1 MAIVLILNALLGA
14 QLFVCGEALLGQFLV
29 LGARTAVVGVRV
41 DGDAATWGEEAG
53 DLDVFGIH
61 QFDEVFHDD
70 VYAVLVEVSVV
81 SEAEKIE
88 LEALALDHL
97 HVRDIADAEFR
108 EVRLSCN
115 RTEGGELRAVETHPV
130 VIALVL
136 VFECLQHLRSVV
148 HSVFGLAAKGLEAF
162 LFSFVIVHNIR
173 CLQS

>member
-1 MAIVLILNALLGA
+1 MR
-14 QLFVCGEALLGQFLV
+14 GEALPGEGLV
-29 LGARTAVVGVRV
+29 LGAGTAVVGVRV

-53 DLDVFGIH
+53 NLDVFGIH
-61 QFDEVFHDD
+61 QFDEVLHDD

-88 LEALALDHL
+88 FETLAFNHLD
-97 HVRDIADAEFR
+97 VRDIADAELC

-115 RTEGGELRAVETHPV
+115 RTESGELRAVETHPV

-136 VFECLQHLRSVV
+136 VFECLQYLRCVV
-148 HSVFGLAAKGLEAF
+148 HSVFGLAAKGLETF

>member
-1 MAIVLILNALLGA
+1 MLLLFCIIA
-14 QLFVCGEALLGQFLV
+14 LFVCGEALFGQFLV
-29 LGARTAVVGVRV
+29 PGARTAVVGVGV
-41 DGDAATWGEEAG
+41 DGDAATWGKETGNLNE
-53 DLDVFGIH
+53 FGIH
-61 QFDEVFHDD
+61 QFDEVLHDD

-88 LEALALDHL
+88 LETLAFNHLD
-97 HVRDIADAEFR
+97 VRDIADAELR

-115 RTEGGELRAVETHPV
+115 RTEGGELRAVEPYPV

-136 VFECLQHLRSVV
+136 VFECLQYLRSVV
-148 HSVFGLAAKGLEAF
+148 HSVFGLAAKGLETF

>member
-1 MAIVLILNALLGA
+1 MPLRSTHVYRILTLL
-14 QLFVCGEALLGQFLV
+14 VCGEALFGKFFV
-29 LGARTAVVGVRV
+29 LGARTAVVGVGI

-53 DLDVFGIH
+53 NLDVFGIH

-88 LEALALDHL
+88 LETLAFNHLD
-97 HVRDIADAEFR
+97 VRDITDAELR

-115 RTEGGELRAVETHPV
+115 WTEGGELRAVETHPV

-136 VFECLQHLRSVV
+136 VFECLQYLRRVV
-148 HSVFGLAAKGLEAF
+148 HSVFGLAAK
-162 LFSFVIVHNIR
+162 
-173 CLQS
+173 